1 MLTWFRDNAKIF
13 LIAIIVTFVV
23 LIFVDWGTGRNRD
36 RGGTIGAI
44 ARVDGHDVPPEEYD
58 ASISS
63 MYMRIESQMQAAG
76 HPDPQSELSAMTYR
90 IQDAAF
96 DEMVDNRLRDAYL
109 RRIHWSSPDEVSGE
123 AYIRA
128 ILEMMGTTD
137 VDAAWR
143 QFSETPGFQSQ
154 FYQNVLQMRT
164 AMFPAAGRMQNM
176 ASRAE
181 LSYFIA
187 SSYMPVTARF
197 VAFRATPPIPDPEAL
212 RAFYDSNPELFTY
225 PPNARVR
232 YAVVAVQPDSSDIE
246 AAQGVVDSLA
256 MSQSSPDTMLITR
269 GNMSAFMGTDS
280 IPPAGTLSQGFTG
293 QSMRG
298 TGLPS
303 AHRVMVVASSPS
315 IEDPGAGDTLT
326 VLHWESPVIP
336 GRDALYATV
345 QGVED
350 GMSGLLAG
358 SVPMGDSLM
367 VMDWGELYV
376 EEDGVLPE
384 GIPEGMRA
392 FALDTA
398 WVDSIGPLFF
408 APSYRGGYP
417 ALVVARMLERN
428 LDTRLVPFEE
438 VESTGELLMTAYT
451 AAAAESSM
459 AMAARALA
467 GMQASGVSLG
477 IYASAE
483 SLAVGTTPEFTAAEI
498 RASSLTDPD
507 SYGGLLSNG
516 EFALAAL
523 TAPLLTPIGPFRTG
537 GGAMIAEIIGR
548 TELPM
553 PSDPAVLAPMYLG
566 VQSGHGSHSIL
577 SLLDILRE
585 GASVEDL
592 RDDFEQAL
600 REGRSSPEPEPVL
613 PAGY

>member
-23 LIFVDWGTGRNRD
+23 LIFVDWGTGRMRN
-36 RGGTIGAI
+36 RGGSPGAV
-44 ARVDGHDVPPEEYD
+44 ARVDGHDIPPEEYD

-63 MYMRIESQMQAAG
+63 VYMRIESQMQAAG
-76 HPDPQSELSAMTYR
+76 HPDPEAELAAMTYR
-90 IQDAAF
+90 IRDAAF

-109 RRIHWSSPDEVSGE
+109 RRIHWSMPDEVSGE

-137 VDAAWR
+137 VDASWR
-143 QFSETPGFQSQ
+143 QFTETPGFQSQ
-154 FYQNVLQMRT
+154 FYQNVLQMRA
-164 AMFPAAGRMQNM
+164 AMFPAAVRMQNM

-197 VAFRATPPIPDPEAL
+197 VAFRATPQIPGPEAL
-212 RAFYDSNPELFTY
+212 RDFYDSHPELFTY

-232 YAVVAVQPDSSDIE
+232 YAVVAVQPGPSDIE

-256 MSQSSPDTMLITR
+256 MSQAVPDTMLITR
-269 GNMSAFMGTDS
+269 ANMSAFMGVDS
-280 IPPAGTLSQGFTG
+280 IPPAGSLSQGFTG

-303 AHRVMVVASSPS
+303 AHRVMVLSISPS
-315 IEDPGAGDTLT
+315 MDDPGAGDTLT
-326 VLHWESPVIP
+326 VLHWESPVLP
-336 GRDALYATV
+336 GRDALYSTV

-350 GMSGLLAG
+350 HISGLLAG
-358 SVPMGDSLM
+358 SVPVAESLM
-367 VMDWGELYV
+367 VMDWGELYI
-376 EEDGVLPE
+376 EEDGALPE

-398 WVDSIGPLFF
+398 WVDSVGPVFF
-408 APSYRGGYP
+408 SPSYRGGYP

-438 VESTGELLMTAYT
+438 AESSGELLMTAYT

-459 AMAARALA
+459 AMAAQALA
-467 GMQASGVSLG
+467 EMQASGVSLG

-483 SLAVGTTPEFTAAEI
+483 SLMIGTTPEFTAAEI
-498 RASSLTDPD
+498 RTASLNDPD
-507 SYGGLLSNG
+507 SYGGLLTNG
-516 EFALAAL
+516 DFALASL

-537 GGAMIAEIIGR
+537 GGAMLAEIVSR

-566 VQSGHGSHSIL
+566 VQSGHGSITAL

-585 GASVEDL
+585 SASVEDL
-592 RDDFEQAL
+592 RAGFEEAL
-600 REGRSSPEPEPVL
+600 RESRNSQEREPVL

>member
-23 LIFVDWGTGRNRD
+23 LIFVDWGTGRNRN
-36 RGGTIGAI
+36 RGGALGAI
-44 ARVDGHDVPPEEYD
+44 ARVDGQDVPPEEYD

-63 MYMRIESQMQAAG
+63 MYTRLESQMQAAG
-76 HPDPQSELSAMTYR
+76 HPDPQSELSAMSYR

-109 RRIHWSSPDEVSGE
+109 RRIHWSMPDEVSGE

-143 QFSETPGFQSQ
+143 QFAETPGFQSQ
-154 FYQNVLQMRT
+154 FYQNVLQMRA
-164 AMFPAAGRMQNM
+164 AMFPAACRMQNM

-197 VAFRATPPIPDPEAL
+197 VAFRATPPIPGPEEL
-212 RAFYDSNPELFTY
+212 RSFYDSHPELFTY

-232 YAVVAVQPDSSDIE
+232 YAVIAVQPGSSDIE
-246 AAQGVVDSLA
+246 TAQGVVDSLA

-269 GNMSAFMGTDS
+269 GNMLAFMGVDS
-280 IPPAGTLSQGFTG
+280 IPPAGSLSQGFTG

-298 TGLPS
+298 TGVPS
-303 AHRVMVVASSPS
+303 AHRVMITSIAPS
-315 IEDPGAGDTLT
+315 MEDPGAGDTLT
-326 VLHWESPVIP
+326 VLHWESPVLP

-350 GMSGLLAG
+350 SMSGLLAG
-358 SVPMGDSLM
+358 SVPVAESLM
-367 VMDWGELYV
+367 VMDWGELYI
-376 EEDGVLPE
+376 EEDGALPE

-398 WVDSIGPLFF
+398 WVDSIGPVFF
-408 APSYRGGYP
+408 SPSYRGGYP
-417 ALVVARMLERN
+417 ALIVARMLDRN
-428 LDTRLVPFEE
+428 LETRLVPFEE
-438 VESTGELLMTAYT
+438 AESSGELLMTAYT

-459 AMAARALA
+459 AAASRALA
-467 GMQASGVSLG
+467 EMEASGISLG

-483 SLAVGTTPEFTAAEI
+483 SLPIGTTPEFTT
-498 RASSLTDPD
+498 RDVRNASLSDPE
-507 SYGGLLSNG
+507 SYGGLLANAD
-516 EFALAAL
+516 FALAAL
-523 TAPLLTPIGPFRTG
+523 TEPLLTPIGPFRTG
-537 GGAMIAEIIGR
+537 GGAMIAEIVSR
-548 TELPM
+548 NELPM

-566 VQSGHGSHSIL
+566 VQTGHGSMSVL

-585 GASVEDL
+585 ASSVEDL
-592 RDDFEQAL
+592 RAEFEQAL
-600 REGRSSPEPEPVL
+600 RESRNSQEPEPVL